1 MLATLLTVAVLVT
14 AQAAPDTATATA
26 PASAA
31 APVVET
37 LAAPGAE
44 AAPPAAPTLPQ
55 ATTPA
60 PDAKPAG
67 MDVVPTAAAQCGAGM
82 AGCCVGACVA
92 APCSLIPFVG
102 VVTSPLIVGT
112 AIGASETVVGD
123 ALGQKRAALL
133 WPVVASVGIM
143 ATGTLANLGL
153 SLALGLGA
161 STFDPSVLTSGALPA
176 GVLATSAVSL
186 GTLVLA
192 GVVPVII
199 YQFTGAEK
207 EPGDA
212 GGFGMP
218 GIMTP
223 ADPTGTRAAK
233 QSSSEASPP
242 PSSPSSPPPPT
253 ETPNV
258 GY

>member
-1 MLATLLTVAVLVT
+1 MLASLLTVAVLVT
-14 AQAAPDTATATA
+14 AQAATDT
-26 PASAA
+26 PPAA
-31 APVVET
+31 APDPAA
-37 LAAPGAE
+37 AAPAVE
-44 AAPPAAPTLPQ
+44 APPPVAPPASSPPPA
-55 ATTPA
+55 AAPA

-102 VVTSPLIVGT
+102 IVTSPLIVGT
-112 AIGASETVVGD
+112 AIGATETVVGD

-143 ATGTLANLGL
+143 ATGALANLGL

-161 STFDPSVLTSGALPA
+161 SALDPSVLTSGALPA
-176 GVLATSAVSL
+176 AYIASSAVSL

-199 YQFTGAEK
+199 YQLTGVEK

-218 GIMTP
+218 GITAP
-223 ADPTGTRAAK
+223 ADPTGTRATK
-233 QSSSEASPP
+233 QASPSP
-242 PSSPSSPPPPT
+242 TSAAPASSSSPPPT
-253 ETPNV
+253 ATPNV

>member
-1 MLATLLTVAVLVT
+1 MLVSLLTVAVLVS
-14 AQAAPDTATATA
+14 AQASTDPATSGEAPPP
-26 PASAA
+26 PAQ
-31 APVVET
+31 VV
-37 LAAPGAE
+37 
-44 AAPPAAPTLPQ
+44 AAPPAPSPPSA
-55 ATTPA
+55 PA

-67 MDVVPTAAAQCGAGM
+67 MDVVPTAAAQCGAGV
-82 AGCCVGACVA
+82 AGCCVGTCVA

-102 VVTSPLIVGT
+102 LVTSPLIVGT

-143 ATGTLANLGL
+143 ATGALANLGL

-161 STFDPSVLTSGALPA
+161 SALDPRVFASGALPA
-176 GVLATSAVSL
+176 AYIASSAVSL

-199 YQFTGAEK
+199 YQFTGVDK

-218 GIMTP
+218 GIMAP
-223 ADPTGTRAAK
+223 ADPTGTRATK
-233 QSSSEASPP
+233 QASPS
-242 PSSPSSPPPPT
+242 PSSAAPASSSPPPT
-253 ETPNV
+253 ATPNV

>member
-1 MLATLLTVAVLVT
+1 MLASLLTVAVLVT
-14 AQAAPDTATATA
+14 AQAASDPS
-26 PASAA
+26 PAAAA
-31 APVVET
+31 APAAAPAAEAPPPVVE
-37 LAAPGAE
+37 APPTSTP
-44 AAPPAAPTLPQ
+44 PPAA
-55 ATTPA
+55 APA
-60 PDAKPAG
+60 PDAKPTG
-67 MDVVPTAAAQCGAGM
+67 MDAVPTGAAQCGAGM
-82 AGCCVGACVA
+82 VGCCVGSCVA

-102 VVTSPLIVGT
+102 LVTSPLIVGT

-143 ATGTLANLGL
+143 ATGALANLGL

-161 STFDPSVLTSGALPA
+161 SALDPSVLTSGALSA

-199 YQFTGAEK
+199 YQFTGVEK

-218 GIMTP
+218 GITAP

-233 QSSSEASPP
+233 QAAPSSSSTPTSSST
-242 PSSPSSPPPPT
+242 PSSTAPD
-253 ETPNV
+253 V